1 MTTNDKKYMR
11 QYQAFKRDPINNP
24 DPRILKRV
32 KISLQGINDSLQ
44 GNLETKYLR
53 RINFFLTHTTDDWRG
68 FYKIM
73 TGYTTRRKPEEI
85 LLELIY
91 DFISLRKYLLA
102 KDLGKL

>member
-1 MTTNDKKYMR
+1 MTTNEKEYMR
-11 QYQAFKRDPINNP
+11 QYQAWSRDPKNNP

-44 GNLETKYLR
+44 DNLETKYLS
-53 RINFFLTHTTDDWRG
+53 RINYLLTHTTDDWRG
-68 FYKIM
+68 FYKLV

-91 DFISLRKYLLA
+91 DFISFRKYLVA
-102 KDLGKL
+102 REIK